1 VPEASEPEPGCETV
15 GSGADGPAQSGSA
28 QSAELEKSVSD
39 APEPTGPVDLA
50 RAQGPSEG
58 LSWSYELDLA
68 GLLAAIGGVQAG
80 DPSDQ
85 ETSLA
90 EELECKEAGPG
101 RDLAGVIADQLP
113 AGPGLAG
120 WLANADLGA
129 LSDWDLPGIAAAYR
143 RVASWAAAGELA
155 AVASMVSRTAA
166 RDTRAEVDAEGRPDR
181 VTAGAA
187 CEVSLA
193 LRMSQ
198 ASASWHAR
206 LGVDLAW
213 RLRETGT
220 ALAAGTI
227 DLPRARLIAEAT
239 AVLTDD
245 DARAVEALVLPGAG
259 RQTTG
264 QLRGAL
270 RRAVLRVD
278 PKGAE
283 ERRENAERQATVS
296 LYPDQVGTAALVAS
310 NLPGVQAAAMMARLS
325 AIARGMKAGGAGG
338 GIGLLRAM
346 ALAGLVLGTLPLTPA
361 PPGGPP
367 NPSPDNPGPAG
378 GDDPDPGP
386 GDDGQDGL
394 GGLDGGGRGYR
405 RRPPDLTGDGPP
417 RGGRSG
423 GSSRRSRRPDH
434 KLARPHSCDT
444 GPGQDPGAPPGGC
457 PPGSRPSP
465 PGPAPAD
472 SGPPLTDALDHDD
485 GYALDHDDG
494 HALDHDDGHDDGQD
508 RPLPG
513 ACDGWDRPCDD
524 DYDGSIIPP
533 WPPLPDT
540 MAEIPPF
547 LGGPPRRYPPGSG
560 LCPPTTPGRPDAPG
574 VPGGRPT
581 AGLLDLTLSWHV
593 LTGNPGAPASLGRLG
608 PISAAQALAL
618 AIPAVPDPH
627 AQWRVVLTDPA
638 GQAIAVDRIRRGQL
652 CDNPG
657 RPPGVTGRVTVIVP
671 AAALNSHPPPG
682 TGEKGGAGNDQ
693 ETETSVDAG
702 TTQPE
707 AGTGRGIR
715 AAVLRAA
722 ARAATQAADTA
733 AADGAA
739 GGCAHATATP
749 AYRPTTRI
757 REHVTARDQTC
768 RQPYCGQPAW
778 RADLDHTQPWH
789 RGGPTC
795 RCNLGGGCR
804 THHQIKQLPGW
815 TLTQPAPGIFTW
827 ITPAGRT
834 YTTTPDP
841 YPI

>member
-1 VPEASEPEPGCETV
+1 MPEASEPEPGCETV

-101 RDLAGVIADQLP
+101 RDLTGVIADQLP

-120 WLANADLGA
+120 WLANADPGA

-264 QLRGAL
+264 QLRAAL

-485 GYALDHDDG
+485 G
-494 HALDHDDGHDDGQD
+494 QD

-513 ACDGWDRPCDD
+513 ACDGWGRPCDD

-540 MAEIPPF
+540 VAEIPPF

-593 LTGNPGAPASLGRLG
+593 LNGNPGAPASLGRLG

-657 RPPGVTGRVTVIVP
+657 RPPADPRASP
-671 AAALNSHPPPG
+671 AGSPSSSPPPPSTATRLPVQARRGAPG
-682 TGEKGGAGNDQ
+682 TIRKPRPAWTPGPLSPRPGPAGA
-693 ETETSVDAG
+693 SA
-702 TTQPE
+702 QPSCVPQP
-707 AGTGRGIR
+707 APPPKPQTPPPPMGP
-715 AAVLRAA
+715 RAA
-722 ARAATQAADTA
+722 ARMPPPPLPTAPPPASASTSPPATRPAASPTA
-733 AADGAA
+733 ASPPGAPTWTTLSRGTGAA
-739 GGCAHATATP
+739 PPAGATWA
-749 AYRPTTRI
+749 AAAAPTTRSSS
-757 REHVTARDQTC
+757 C
-768 RQPYCGQPAW
+768 RA
-778 RADLDHTQPWH
+778 
-789 RGGPTC
+789 GP
-795 RCNLGGGCR
+795 
-804 THHQIKQLPGW
+804 
-815 TLTQPAPGIFTW
+815 
-827 ITPAGRT
+827 
-834 YTTTPDP
+834 
-841 YPI
+841 